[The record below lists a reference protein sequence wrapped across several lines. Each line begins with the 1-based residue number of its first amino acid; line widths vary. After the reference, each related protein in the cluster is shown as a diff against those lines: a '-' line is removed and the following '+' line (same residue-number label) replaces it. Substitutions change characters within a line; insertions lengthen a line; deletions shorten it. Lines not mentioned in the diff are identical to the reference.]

1 MNIARTTLSSKILA
15 QHKDYFAKMC
25 VDAVVRLKK
34 SGNLDAIQITRVPG
48 GTLEDSFL
56 DEGENR
62 ILLLSLHGL
71 IMEYLISEGKKSPR
85 NCLQFHGNAVHNRQG
100 LNFALEV

>member
-71 IMEYLISEGKKSPR
+71 IMEYLISEGEK
-85 NCLQFHGNAVHNRQG
+85 LFAVLNRPG
-100 LNFALEV
+100 LNFALEMLVKSADFY

>member
-56 DEGENR
+56 DEGRKLDSFVKPTWINN
-62 ILLLSLHGL
+62 G
-71 IMEYLISEGKKSPR
+71 ISYFRG
-85 NCLQFHGNAVHNRQG
+85 
-100 LNFALEV
+100 

>member
-56 DEGENR
+56 DEGELDSFAKPKY
-62 ILLLSLHGL
+62 IHGL
-71 IMEYLISEGKKSPR
+71 IMEYLISEGKKSSR
-85 NCLQFHGNAVHNRQG
+85 NCLPFHGNAVHNHQG
-100 LNFALEV
+100 LNFY